1 MSHIMYAYGIRG
13 LGNPELHKAF
23 ERRLQLDADKLDY
36 PSLFNVIYYLMFR
49 ECADETIWRKI
60 VDNTT
65 NQKEVLPV
73 IYYKPFKASK
83 LFIRQRFPDW
93 NIEDYV
99 DKFYN
104 AEKYFNVTMMDD
116 YFESDHRYSYFKAF
130 LTGHCFVYP

>member
-1 MSHIMYAYGIRG
+1 
-13 LGNPELHKAF
+13 
-23 ERRLQLDADKLDY
+23 
-36 PSLFNVIYYLMFR
+36 MFR
-49 ECADETIWRKI
+49 NCGDEIIWRKI
-60 VDNTT
+60 VDNTI

-83 LFIRQRFPDW
+83 LFIRHRFPDW

-116 YFESDHRYSYFKAF
+116 YFQSDHRYTYFKAF